1 MHTSNGHVLGYTHE
15 HLFLALP
22 TKARILVFRFII
34 EYIPSSLMDIEPL
47 GNNRSIFYRLYFCMV
62 KYLSFHNSSFFALR
76 YFLM

>member
-1 MHTSNGHVLGYTHE
+1 MHTSNGHILGYTNE

-47 GNNRSIFYRLYFCMV
+47 GNNRSILYMRIFE
-62 KYLSFHNSSFFALR
+62 R
-76 YFLM
+76 